1 MSKRL
6 VVKLAVMM
14 TALSA
19 VTLLSGCGEDDDVV
33 FGAVWMPCIPGVT
46 FGSAG
51 FATSTGAT
59 GGGGQAASAGV
70 VDATAGA
77 VAGAVGTAGGQVS
90 GGAVQ

>member
-19 VTLLSGCGEDDDVV
+19 VTLLSGCGEDDEVV
-33 FGAVWMPCIPGVT
+33 FGAVWMPYIPGMT
-46 FGSAG
+46 FGSGG
-51 FATSTGAT
+51 FM
-59 GGGGQAASAGV
+59 AGV
-70 VDATAGA
+70 GQTGSTAGGSATAGA
-77 VAGAVGTAGGQVS
+77 AAAAAGGGGGQVS